1 MGDRT
6 VDDARLGLDVN
17 HVGAR
22 FMLAALHEGVV
33 ITAGTRETWDALVD
47 GLATLDPD
55 AQRAFMRAM
64 LERYAV
70 QGHRFTP
77 AQM

>member
-1 MGDRT
+1 
-6 VDDARLGLDVN
+6 
-17 HVGAR
+17 
-22 FMLAALHEGVV
+22 MLAALHEGVV